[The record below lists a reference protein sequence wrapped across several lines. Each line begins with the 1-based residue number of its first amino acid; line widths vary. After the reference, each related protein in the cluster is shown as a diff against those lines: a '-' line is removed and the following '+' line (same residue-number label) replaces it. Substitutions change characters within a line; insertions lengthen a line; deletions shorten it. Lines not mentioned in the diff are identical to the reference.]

1 MAGAIR
7 PEFVERPAMSIQPKR
22 VAIVHDWLN
31 GMRGGEKT
39 LEAILELFPRAD
51 IFTLL
56 LDREKISDTISQ
68 RKITTS
74 FIQRLPLAQSS
85 YRYLLPLF
93 PKAVESFDLSGY
105 DLVISTSHCVAKGAR
120 PPNGAMHV
128 CYCFSP
134 MRYAWVFQEE
144 YFGRGPVRRVLLR
157 PVLDWLKRWDRR
169 TSRRVHHFVAISK
182 TVAERIARFYGRDST
197 VIHPPVDTTFFSP
210 GGEQQD
216 SFLVVSALVPYKRV
230 DLAIRA
236 FNKLRLPLVVIGDGP
251 DYRRLK
257 AMAGGTVSFRGWV
270 SDKEVRE
277 AYQGCRALVF
287 PGVEDFGLTPVE
299 AQACGKP
306 VIAFAEGG
314 VTESVREGVTG
325 LFFHEQTVEALLAA
339 VRAFQ
344 TMRLDPA
351 LARENSLRFSREV
364 FKERLKDY
372 ISRRHT

>member
-1 MAGAIR
+1 
-7 PEFVERPAMSIQPKR
+7 MSIQPKH

-39 LEAILELFPRAD
+39 LEAILELFPQAD

-74 FIQRLPLAQSS
+74 FVQRLPLAQSS

-120 PPNGAMHV
+120 PPDGAMHV

-134 MRYAWVFQEE
+134 MRYVWVFQEE

-270 SDKEVRE
+270 SDEEVRE

-306 VIAFAEGG
+306 VIACGEGG

-325 LFFHEQTVEALLAA
+325 LFFHGQTVEALVAA

-344 TMRLDPA
+344 TTRFDPA

-372 ISRRHT
+372 ISRRCT

>member
-1 MAGAIR
+1 MSLTPKTVLRAR
-7 PEFVERPAMSIQPKR
+7 TPALQR

-39 LEAILELFPRAD
+39 LEAILELFPQAD

-56 LDREKISDTISQ
+56 LDREKISDAIRQ

-105 DLVISTSHCVAKGAR
+105 DLVISTSHCVAKGACS
-120 PPNGAMHV
+120 PEGAMHV

-134 MRYAWVFQEE
+134 MRYVWVFQEE
-144 YFGRGPVRRVLLR
+144 YFGRGTVKKALLR

-169 TSRRVHHFVAISK
+169 TSRRVHHFVAISE

-210 GGEQQD
+210 GEEQQD
-216 SFLVVSALVPYKRV
+216 FFLVVSALVPYKRV

-236 FNKLRLPLVVIGDGP
+236 LNELRLPLVVIGEGP
-251 DYRRLK
+251 EYRRLK
-257 AMAGGTVSFRGWV
+257 AMAGSTVSFRGWV
-270 SDKEVRE
+270 SDEKVRE

-287 PGVEDFGLTPVE
+287 PGMEDFGLTPVE

-306 VIAFAEGG
+306 VIAFGEGG
-314 VTESVREGVTG
+314 VTESVRDGVTG
-325 LFFHEQTVEALLAA
+325 LFFREQTADALIAA

-344 TMRLDPA
+344 KMRFDPA
-351 LARENSLRFSREV
+351 LARRNSLRFSREV